1 MKKKGYIT
9 PKTMMVT
16 IPVESHLCAGTS
28 DIVGVGD
35 REATEDAQ
43 SAGST
48 FFDDGCFADDE
59 E

>member
-1 MKKKGYIT
+1 MKKKCYVI
-9 PKTMMVT
+9 PKTMMVVV
-16 IPVESHLCAGTS
+16 PVESHLCAGTS

-35 REATEDAQ
+35 SEATGDAQ

-48 FFDDGCFADDE
+48 FFDDGCLGDNE

>member
-1 MKKKGYIT
+1 
-9 PKTMMVT
+9 MMVT

-35 REATEDAQ
+35 SEATEDAQ